1 MYIYIG
7 CFVHNGVNEKK
18 GGTKSLLFGKFK
30 IMLIVNE
37 RISLCYFN
45 IVILSPGSMGQ
56 VDKHVE

>member
-1 MYIYIG
+1 
-7 CFVHNGVNEKK
+7 VNEKK

-45 IVILSPGSMGQ
+45 IVILSPGSMGH